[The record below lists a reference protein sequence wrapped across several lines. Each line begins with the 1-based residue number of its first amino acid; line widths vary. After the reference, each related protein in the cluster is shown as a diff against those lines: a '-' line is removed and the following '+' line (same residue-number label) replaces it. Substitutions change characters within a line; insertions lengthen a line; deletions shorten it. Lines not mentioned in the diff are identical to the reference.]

1 MTIQSRDWFVIF
13 ITHTATS
20 SSSQA
25 LSSAFAGMKPN
36 LSNSLVRL
44 KWISVLTYVVSSCVS
59 VCTYCLARSLL
70 CARQSLTLP
79 EAKLAH

>member
-1 MTIQSRDWFVIF
+1 MTIQSRDWFAIF
-13 ITHTATS
+13 IVHTATS
-20 SSSQA
+20 SSFQA
-25 LSSAFAGMKPN
+25 LSFAFPRMKPD

-44 KWISVLTYVVSSCVS
+44 KWISVLTYVVPSYVS

-79 EAKLAH
+79 KAKFAH